1 MRRLFIY
8 LLILAGAVLTALYF
22 NQQEGYVMLSVG
34 PWRLEMSLL
43 FSAVVLGLLV
53 LLLYL
58 LLAGLAR
65 LWSMP
70 RRLRSW
76 QGQRRQESARTE
88 LTSGLLRFA
97 EGDYDAAEKQL
108 VHSARRSEAPLVN
121 YLTAAIAAQRRGAR
135 EVRDGY
141 LTTAEKSGP
150 DANLAVRLLQ
160 AQLQAE
166 SGQWEEAQASVA
178 AVLDKEPKHRRALE
192 LMVGCCRA
200 LGDWE
205 RLEPLLSRIDR
216 QSILPKNELLEL
228 NRWVAR
234 ERLAQASGEDPQAL
248 QEAWQDLS
256 RGLRKDPEVLCAYV
270 DGLIA
275 VGEVQSAEELI
286 QKQLGKEWNP
296 ELLQR
301 YARLPADSTEAYAA
315 RLERVEAWI
324 QAHRDEPKALYAAG
338 ILALQAEQWERARDY
353 LQAAVDQTARPEY
366 LRTLGSLQ
374 EHMGDYDGARATYR
388 LAMDLSEAGSDALP
402 GLPGPAGAG
411 RGAAPPELTGDDP
424 HAPTDY
430 AADGDSDGGRPR
442 SD

>member
-22 NQQEGYVMLSVG
+22 NQQEGYVMLSIG

-58 LLAGLAR
+58 ALAALGR

-97 EGDYDAAEKQL
+97 EGDYDTAEQQL

-166 SGQWEEAQASVA
+166 SGQWEEAQASVS

-205 RLEPLLSRIDR
+205 RLEPLLPRIER
-216 QSILPKNELLEL
+216 QGILPKNELTEL

-234 ERLAQASGEDPQAL
+234 ERLAQAAGEDTQAL
-248 QEAWQDLS
+248 QEAWRELS
-256 RGLRKDPEVLCAYV
+256 RGLRKDPDVICSYV
-270 DGLIA
+270 DGLTTL
-275 VGEVQSAEELI
+275 GEVQSAVELI
-286 QKQLGKEWNP
+286 QKQLHKEWNP
-296 ELLQR
+296 DLLQR
-301 YARLPADSTEAYAA
+301 YARLPADDIDTYAA
-315 RLERVEAWI
+315 RLEKAEGWI
-324 QAHRDEPKALYAAG
+324 EAHRDDPKALYAAG
-338 ILALQAEQWERARDY
+338 VLALQAEQWERGRDY

-366 LRTLGSLQ
+366 LRTLGALQ
-374 EHMGDYDGARATYR
+374 EHLGDYDGARATYR
-388 LAMDLSEAGSDALP
+388 LAMDLSGAGSDALP
-402 GLPGPAGAG
+402 GLPGPTASG
-411 RGAAPPELTGDDP
+411 RTATPGLEDDSSAP
-424 HAPTDY
+424 PTDY
-430 AADGDSDGGRPR
+430 AADEDTEGRPR
-442 SD
+442 QD